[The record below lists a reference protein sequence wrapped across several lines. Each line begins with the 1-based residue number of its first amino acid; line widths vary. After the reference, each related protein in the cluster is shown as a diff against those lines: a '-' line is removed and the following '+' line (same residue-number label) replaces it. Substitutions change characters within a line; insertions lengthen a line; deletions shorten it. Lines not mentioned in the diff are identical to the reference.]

1 MTPIRQIDTKDWKAQ
16 MLEEFMAFSLGEE
29 DLKLETVEVK
39 ENEIS
44 RSRLEME
51 ELNKELFSK
60 QREISLK
67 INSSRWSCGQTL

>member
-1 MTPIRQIDTKDWKAQ
+1 
-16 MLEEFMAFSLGEE
+16 MAFSLGEE

-51 ELNKELFSK
+51 ELNKEFVFK
-60 QREISLK
+60 TNRNIVK
-67 INSSRWSCGQTL
+67 D